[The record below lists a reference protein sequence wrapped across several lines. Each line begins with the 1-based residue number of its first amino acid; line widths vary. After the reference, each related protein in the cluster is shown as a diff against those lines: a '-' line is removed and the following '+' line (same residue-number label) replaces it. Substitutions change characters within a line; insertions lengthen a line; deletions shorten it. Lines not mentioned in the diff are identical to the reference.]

1 LASER
6 REAVAQ
12 YPGDKGVVELP
23 IGVNNEIA
31 GRPNS
36 GPRNFRT
43 EILNFLTGPMKS
55 FGKNGQVMQNS
66 GIGDAAG
73 FRRSA
78 AFVNDLSNAEDELA
92 SVHQTFAVGTIHR
105 ASTISGNSLA
115 SRPRKPLTRTMPTVR
130 PSLSLK
136 SISA

>member
-1 LASER
+1 MLAEKML
-6 REAVAQ
+6 VAKLIATWRDQ
-12 YPGDKGVVELP
+12 PGMLGLRY
-23 IGVNNEIA
+23 G
-31 GRPNS
+31 
-36 GPRNFRT
+36 
-43 EILNFLTGPMKS
+43 FLTDPMKS

-92 SVHQTFAVGTIHR
+92 SVHQAFAVVTIHR